1 MSIKLTE
8 DQLAGIFQNNSKQHT
23 ANCAP
28 DDCLSAM
35 PASDNRLKHVEELA
49 NDHTSAQA
57 MKAAMSLRDWSQI
70 MAQSIENSRRSWF
83 NILGMN
89 SPLKTSLA
97 TVAFAM
103 AVVVALPEFKQ
114 IETQI
119 HQPIAYDVLNNDIIT
134 HAKFDESGDRILRGG
149 FDSAPSSSEQDN
161 LFNGSFG

>member
-8 DQLAGIFQNNSKQHT
+8 DQLAGIFQNNSKQHQASST
-23 ANCAP
+23 P
-28 DDCLSAM
+28 GDCLSAM
-35 PASDNRLKHVEELA
+35 PASDSRMKQVEDLA
-49 NDHTSAQA
+49 NDHTAAQA

-89 SPLKTSLA
+89 TPLKTSLA

-114 IETQI
+114 LEAES
-119 HQPIAYDVLNNDIIT
+119 HQPLAYDVAHDDVIT
-134 HAKFDESGDRILRGG
+134 QAKFDEPGDQILQGG
-149 FDSAPSSSEQDN
+149 FDGSPKSSKQDN